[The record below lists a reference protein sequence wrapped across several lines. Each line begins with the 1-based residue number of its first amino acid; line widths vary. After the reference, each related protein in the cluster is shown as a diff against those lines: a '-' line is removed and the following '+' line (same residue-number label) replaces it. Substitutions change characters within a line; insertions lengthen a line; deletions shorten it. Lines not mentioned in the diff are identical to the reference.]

1 MFILLQ
7 LVTCDRLGESIH
19 FPSPLGFELVYEA
32 DHSIAIFNLSTII
45 FYFWKFIS
53 YIFRIIKAACKAF
66 FRRRSG
72 QSPALN
78 KKRPLCQ
85 QPVALKQTL

>member
-1 MFILLQ
+1 MLILLQ

-32 DHSIAIFNLSTII
+32 YHSIAIFNLSTII

-53 YIFRIIKAACKAF
+53 YIYRIIKAACK
-66 FRRRSG
+66 
-72 QSPALN
+72 SPSSVGDRDYRPN
-78 KKRPLCQ
+78 PTKKGRYASSPL
-85 QPVALKQTL
+85 L